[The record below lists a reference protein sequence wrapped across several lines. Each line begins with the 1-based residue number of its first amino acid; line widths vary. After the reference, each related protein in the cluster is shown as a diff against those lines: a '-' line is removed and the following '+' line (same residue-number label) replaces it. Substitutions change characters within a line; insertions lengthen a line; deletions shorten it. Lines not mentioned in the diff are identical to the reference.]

1 MKKTNKIKNSGR
13 IETFLGLKFDRA
25 MEKEKTVK
33 KEEEYQKGHE
43 SSAHTAWC
51 TLNVESTGVPSNQC
65 WEDYNVQRW

>member
-43 SSAHTAWC
+43 SSAHTA
-51 TLNVESTGVPSNQC
+51 
-65 WEDYNVQRW
+65 